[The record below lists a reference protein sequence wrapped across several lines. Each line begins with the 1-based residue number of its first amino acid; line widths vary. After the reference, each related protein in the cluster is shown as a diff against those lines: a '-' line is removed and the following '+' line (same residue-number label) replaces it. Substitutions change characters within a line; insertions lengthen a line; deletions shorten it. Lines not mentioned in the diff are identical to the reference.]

1 MEPMI
6 LPKGGSFH
14 KVGLALLKNN
24 LVKSI
29 YIVHLVFKQKAGLLM
44 WKKLL
49 ICTKFS
55 RFSLYSLLEL
65 V

>member
-29 YIVHLVFKQKAGLLM
+29 YILHLVFKQKAG
-44 WKKLL
+44 
-49 ICTKFS
+49 
-55 RFSLYSLLEL
+55 
-65 V
+65 